1 MKSDRTPMNSPEN
14 KTTTCFS
21 SMSKAL
27 RLSVYKFAKQTVK
40 SRTSRSVKS
49 NESRSKKKNVLKS
62 STQVGE
68 KILNSMHYKRSKILI
83 KLSKSTAQLKQNKT
97 LLL

>member
-1 MKSDRTPMNSPEN
+1 MNSPEN

-68 KILNSMHYKRSKILI
+68 KPLLNSMHYKRSKILI